1 MRISDWS
8 SDVCSSDLS
17 RPLMDGSTIFQRH
30 LLVRVVDH
38 LALVFE
44 RDVGQFVKPVEGQ
57 SERVWDAIHTGV
69 GDKIIVGRKIA
80 AAHGEYE
87 QAPFDGCWIEAAHAV
102 QTGRLCERTHKLK
115 ITVATDPER

>member
-1 MRISDWS
+1 MSALVTGVATCALPILFTTLGGLDDFYALFLPLLEGSE
-8 SDVCSSDLS
+8 VLHEPIS

-57 SERVWDAIHTGV
+57 RERVWDAIHTGV

-80 AAHGEYE
+80 AAHG
-87 QAPFDGCWIEAAHAV
+87 
-102 QTGRLCERTHKLK
+102 
-115 ITVATDPER
+115 

>member
-1 MRISDWS
+1 MIRRPPRSTRTDILFPYTTLFRSIFTTLGCLDDFYALFLLLLEGS
-8 SDVCSSDLS
+8 EVLHEPIS

-57 SERVWDAIHTGV
+57 RERVWDAIH
-69 GDKIIVGRKIA
+69 KIGR
-80 AAHGEYE
+80 AH
-87 QAPFDGCWIEAAHAV
+87 V
-102 QTGRLCERTHKLK
+102 
-115 ITVATDPER
+115 

>member
-1 MRISDWS
+1 MLLYLFDVLLVFFFKQKTAYEMSISDWS
-8 SDVCSSDLS
+8 SDLCSADLIS

-57 SERVWDAIHTGV
+57 CERVWDAIHTGV

-80 AAHGEYE
+80 AAHG
-87 QAPFDGCWIEAAHAV
+87 
-102 QTGRLCERTHKLK
+102 
-115 ITVATDPER
+115 